1 MSDEIKPANPAQE
14 LVQWQEDYNA
24 RVEAERRVEADRAL
38 KGRERVNKALAS
50 EDATLEMMRF
60 AASQQTSAAGFAAS
74 LEQRF
79 AHDLHR
85 QWDQLSVADK
95 KAALRLLARTSTKA
109 IDLANAAVKLERSR
123 QKVPLRAPATAE
135 TITADPAKGL
145 ELLEGAVDYLDKLRG
160 LEPTKIVSDELIAEI
175 EAEDSEDD

>member
-1 MSDEIKPANPAQE
+1 MARG
-14 LVQWQEDYNA
+14 LNA

-38 KGRERVNKALAS
+38 KGRERVNKALAM
-50 EDATLEMMRF
+50 EDSTLDMMRF
-60 AASQQTSAAGFAAS
+60 AASQQVSAAGFAAS

-79 AHDLHR
+79 AQDLHR

-95 KAALRLLARTSTKA
+95 KTALRLLARTGTKA
-109 IDLANAAVKLERSR
+109 IDLANAAVKLERTR
-123 QKVPLRAPATAE
+123 QKTPLRAPATAE

-160 LEPTKIVSDELIAEI
+160 LEPTKIVSDELMAEI
-175 EAEDSEDD
+175 EAEDSDTD

>member
-38 KGRERVNKALAS
+38 KGRERVNKALAM
-50 EDATLEMMRF
+50 EDSTLDMMRF
-60 AASQQTSAAGFAAS
+60 AASQQVSAAGFAAS

-79 AHDLHR
+79 AQDLHR

-95 KAALRLLARTSTKA
+95 KTALRLLARTGTKA
-109 IDLANAAVKLERSR
+109 IDLANAAVKLERTR
-123 QKVPLRAPATAE
+123 QKTPLRAPATAE

-160 LEPTKIVSDELIAEI
+160 LEPTKIVSDELMAEI

>member
-14 LVQWQEDYNA
+14 LVQWQEDYNT

-38 KGRERVNKALAS
+38 KGRERVNKALAM
-50 EDATLEMMRF
+50 EDSTLDMMRF
-60 AASQQTSAAGFAAS
+60 AASQQVSAAGFAAS

-79 AHDLHR
+79 AQDLHR

-95 KAALRLLARTSTKA
+95 KTALRLLARTSTKA
-109 IDLANAAVKLERSR
+109 IDLANAAVKLERTR
-123 QKVPLRAPATAE
+123 QKAPLRAPATAE

-160 LEPTKIVSDELIAEI
+160 LEPTKIVSDELMAEI
-175 EAEDSEDD
+175 EAEDSDTD

>member
-38 KGRERVNKALAS
+38 KGRERVNKALAM
-50 EDATLEMMRF
+50 EDSTLDMMRF
-60 AASQQTSAAGFAAS
+60 AASQQVSAAGFAAS

-79 AHDLHR
+79 AQDLHR

-95 KAALRLLARTSTKA
+95 KTALRLLARTGTKA
-109 IDLANAAVKLERSR
+109 IDLANAAVKLERTR
-123 QKVPLRAPATAE
+123 QKTPLRAPATAE

-160 LEPTKIVSDELIAEI
+160 LEPTKIVSDELMAEI
-175 EAEDSEDD
+175 EAEDSDPD

>member
-1 MSDEIKPANPAQE
+1 MSDQAEKPAPVQE

-24 RVEAERRVEADRAL
+24 RVEAERRIEADRAL

-95 KAALRLLARTSTKA
+95 KAGLRLLARTGTKA

-135 TITADPAKGL
+135 TIAADPAKGL

-175 EAEDSEDD
+175 EAEDSEID

>member
-1 MSDEIKPANPAQE
+1 MSDEIKPAKPAQE

-38 KGRERVNKALAS
+38 KGRERVNKALAM
-50 EDATLEMMRF
+50 EDSTLDMMRF
-60 AASQQTSAAGFAAS
+60 AASQQVSAAGFAAS

-79 AHDLHR
+79 AQDLHR

-95 KAALRLLARTSTKA
+95 KTALRLLARTGTKA
-109 IDLANAAVKLERSR
+109 IDLANAAVKLERTR
-123 QKVPLRAPATAE
+123 QKTPLRAPATAE
-135 TITADPAKGL
+135 TIAADPAKGL

-160 LEPTKIVSDELIAEI
+160 LEPTKIVSDELMAEI
-175 EAEDSEDD
+175 EAEDSDTD

>member
-1 MSDEIKPANPAQE
+1 MSDEIKPAKPAQE

-38 KGRERVNKALAS
+38 KGRERVNKALAM
-50 EDATLEMMRF
+50 EDSTLDMMRF
-60 AASQQTSAAGFAAS
+60 AASQQVSAAGFAAS

-79 AHDLHR
+79 AQDLHR

-95 KAALRLLARTSTKA
+95 KTALRLLARTGTKA
-109 IDLANAAVKLERSR
+109 IDLANAAVKLERTR
-123 QKVPLRAPATAE
+123 QKTPLRAPATAE

-160 LEPTKIVSDELIAEI
+160 LEPTKIVSDELMAEI
-175 EAEDSEDD
+175 EAEDSDTD

>member
-1 MSDEIKPANPAQE
+1 MSDEIKPANPSQE

-38 KGRERVNKALAS
+38 KGRERVNKALAM
-50 EDATLEMMRF
+50 EDSTLDMMRF
-60 AASQQTSAAGFAAS
+60 AASQQVSAAGFAAS

-79 AHDLHR
+79 AQDLHR

-95 KAALRLLARTSTKA
+95 KTALRLLARTGTKA
-109 IDLANAAVKLERSR
+109 IDLANAAVKLERTR
-123 QKVPLRAPATAE
+123 QKTPLRAPATAE

-160 LEPTKIVSDELIAEI
+160 LEPTKIVSDELMAEI
-175 EAEDSEDD
+175 EAEDSDTD